1 MSEIQTDIEEA
12 KKRYSCNIKL
22 IDNSILA
29 SFNIQDESGH
39 YESGYV
45 SYDKI
50 FTDWQDFV
58 DYCNIFFAEQLGQE
72 MESEN
77 ESE

>member
-29 SFNIQDESGH
+29 SFSITEEGKDYS
-39 YESGYV
+39 YV
-45 SYDKI
+45 YYDKI